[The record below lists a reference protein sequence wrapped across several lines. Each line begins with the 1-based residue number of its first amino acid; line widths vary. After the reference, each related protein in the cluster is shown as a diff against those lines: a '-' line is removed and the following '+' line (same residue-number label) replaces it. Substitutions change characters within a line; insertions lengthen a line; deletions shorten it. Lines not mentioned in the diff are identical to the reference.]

1 MWFKSRYDARYKID
15 VTRGCLLRLSAG
27 KEEIGKKGSGG
38 YYRLHF
44 AGATR
49 CVHSIM
55 WAEANGRWP
64 KKGYQVGHMDDKPAN
79 NASANL
85 REMTV
90 SENNKMAAKNR
101 DYDKI
106 LKACRTAI
114 SVVAKNLE
122 TGACK
127 QYRSLYAAS
136 KGLSINAG
144 LISVLLRGVGKT
156 ARSKKSKV
164 KYTFKHA
171 EGQRAEGERAGG
183 TPKQTKARRKSVP
196 LARLAPKA

>member
-15 VTRGCLLRLSAG
+15 VTRGCLLRISDG

-64 KKGYQVGHMDDKPAN
+64 KKGYNIGHMDDNPAN

-85 REMTV
+85 REMTA

-101 DYDKI
+101 DYVKI
-106 LKACRTAI
+106 LKACKTAI
-114 SVVAKNLE
+114 KVIAKNLE

-136 KGLSINAG
+136 KELSINAG
-144 LISVLLRGVGKT
+144 LISVLLRGVGHT
-156 ARSKKSKV
+156 ARSRKTKV
-164 KYTFKHA
+164 KYTFNY
-171 EGQRAEGERAGG
+171 AGAKDG
-183 TPKQTKARRKSVP
+183 AGRSSQQTKARRKSVP
-196 LARLAPKA
+196 LAGIPAPKA